1 MKLTEITLDP
11 ELQSR
16 ETLNQETIDDYSE
29 KIREGVKFPALK
41 IYRVGSRYYL
51 VDGWHR
57 YFAYKKAGIA
67 DVEVVIVD
75 GTKRDAL
82 LESTGVNKDH
92 GMPPNRADKR
102 RAVLKLLDDMEWSLW
117 SNREI
122 GLQTGVSHHTV
133 MSIRTSIGKPQPEIV
148 KFEKNGKEFQQ
159 IIKVKDERRFE
170 DVPAPAHEEDKLH
183 ELAIEIQSLAEE
195 NERLEARV
203 AVAAMEATA
212 TEKGAAQA
220 LIEELQ
226 AKVKNQ
232 EIAIRSLTVSRDTF
246 QNKCAELMKQVAYWK
261 KQAQKMAA

>member
-1 MKLTEITLDP
+1 MKLEDILLDP

-16 ETLNQETIDDYSE
+16 VTLSQEAIDDYSQ

-67 DVEVVIVD
+67 DIEVDVVE

-82 LESTGVNKDH
+82 LASTGVNKEH
-92 GMPPNRADKR
+92 GLPPNRADKR
-102 RAVLKLLDDMEWSLW
+102 RAVMKLLDDMEWSSW

-122 GLQTGVSHHTV
+122 ANQTGVTHPTV
-133 MSIRTSIGKPQPEIV
+133 MAIRESLGMAQPEAV
-148 KFEKNGKEFQQ
+148 KFERNGKEFEQ
-159 IIKVKDERRFE
+159 KVKLKDEGTYLS
-170 DVPAPAHEEDKLH
+170 VPAHSAEEDKFH
-183 ELAIEIQSLAEE
+183 ELATEIQALAEE

-203 AVAAMEATA
+203 AVAAMEGTV

-220 LIEELQ
+220 IIEELQ
-226 AKVKNQ
+226 ATVKNQ
-232 EIAIRSLTVSRDTF
+232 EIAIRSLTISRDTF
-246 QNKCAELMKQVAYWK
+246 QNKCSELMKQVTYWK

>member
-16 ETLNQETIDDYSE
+16 ETLNQDTIHDYSE

-41 IYRVGSRYYL
+41 VYRVGSRHYL

-57 YFAYKKAGIA
+57 YFAYKKAGIV
-67 DVEVVIVD
+67 DVEVIIVD

-82 LESTGVNKDH
+82 LASTGVNKDH
-92 GMPPNRADKR
+92 GLPPTRADRR

-122 GLQTGVSHHTV
+122 AVQTGVTHPTV
-133 MSIRTSIGKPQPEIV
+133 MAIRESLGKPQPEAI
-148 KFEKNGKEFQQ
+148 KFERNGKEFEQ
-159 IIKVKDERRFE
+159 KVKYKDEQPT
-170 DVPAPAHEEDKLH
+170 VPAPAPEEDKLH
-183 ELAIEIQSLAEE
+183 ELATEIQALAEE

-203 AVAAMEATA
+203 AVAAMEGTA

-220 LIEELQ
+220 IIEELQ
-226 AKVKNQ
+226 ATVKNQ
-232 EIAIRSLTVSRDTF
+232 EIAIRSLTISRDTF
-246 QNKCAELMKQVAYWK
+246 QNKCSELMKQVTYWK